1 MNQKQEKM
9 ETTALKTLEVTIP
22 AEYVSSLR
30 KLIQGLGGK
39 IQVRPKKKCGLDEAI
54 EDIKAG
60 RVHSY
65 ASVDEMWEELM
76 K

>member
-1 MNQKQEKM
+1 M

-39 IQVRPKKKCGLDEAI
+39 IQVHQKKKCGLDEAI

-60 RVHSY
+60 RVSKGY
-65 ASVDEMWEELM
+65 TDIEELWKDLM
-76 K
+76 A

>member
-1 MNQKQEKM
+1 M

-39 IQVRPKKKCGLDEAI
+39 LQVRQKKNAGWMKLSKTSRQEGYIHTLVLMKCG
-54 EDIKAG
+54 
-60 RVHSY
+60 RN
-65 ASVDEMWEELM
+65 
-76 K
+76 